1 MTDLEKLLEIIPMMV
16 IHDGENCRLD
26 WCKVVPDEE
35 GRGWL
40 VGYRPYTAPIGIVSE
55 GWVIAMR
62 GLTLMQALINLIGWT
77 VQARKGEEVERK
89 DGETNK
95 EVLRIVGSS
104 GQREAEE
111 TPVDELTVDGE
122 KQTPPVSE
130 EGGEEGKGDNK
141 RQTGDRPIFKQVDEG
156 KKINLCNSCQFDIPD
171 CTATEQVFGDG
182 PGNDNIIE
190 CPTYRFDSTG
200 RRYLKDEVEKK
211 RIFDEVEKD
220 LKGE

>member
-40 VGYRPYTAPIGIVSE
+40 VGYRPYTTPIGIVSE

-104 GQREAEE
+104 GQREVEE
-111 TPVDELTVDGE
+111 TPVDGLTVDGE

-130 EGGEEGKGDNK
+130 ESGEEGKGDNT

-156 KKINLCNSCQFDIPD
+156 KKINLCDTC
-171 CTATEQVFGDG
+171 EGDFTTCVPVSLKYG
-182 PGNDNIIE
+182 QDNDNIIA
-190 CPTYRFDSTG
+190 CATYTR
-200 RRYLKDEVEKK
+200 K
-211 RIFDEVEKD
+211 
-220 LKGE
+220 KGE